1 MKTFKKWS
9 SKRVQPVPIY
19 WRYIPL
25 SKSLHNAF
33 HSHGWKV
40 GWTLWHF
47 TAICDVGHM
56 CVIVSLGWEHFL
68 VLQSNEHNPVT
79 FLSNLSP
86 KSEQLSP
93 KIAQYCQCQEF
104 EDSGE
109 PNPSQSWWSYFA
121 RMWKPSNQVL
131 HVGIIMQIG
140 NPGDILQDQSAIFVA
155 FPASSFSSKSSCASS
170 FVNFQGQL
178 EADFLKTFPPK

>member
-1 MKTFKKWS
+1 M
-9 SKRVQPVPIY
+9 QPVPRY

-33 HSHGWKV
+33 HSHGWQQKV

-47 TAICDVGHM
+47 AAICDIGHM

-131 HVGIIMQIG
+131 HVGSIMQIG
-140 NPGDILQDQSAIFVA
+140 NPGDILREIFLDQLLFQLPAFHANLVA
-155 FPASSFSSKSSCASS
+155 RPASWIFRA
-170 FVNFQGQL
+170 N
-178 EADFLKTFPPK
+178 